1 MTKNLL
7 RSTASILAGFV
18 TGGALSVGTDSVLQ
32 SLAIFPPPDE
42 GFFIPWMIVLAI
54 VYRSA
59 YNVFGCYVTA
69 ALAPKKPMLHVMV
82 IGVVGFILTI
92 IGTVTHADKGPL
104 WYGISLAILT
114 LPSAWLGATLRM
126 KSHNVESV
134 AAV

>member
-7 RSTASILAGFV
+7 RSIAAILAGFIA
-18 TGGALSVGTDSVLQ
+18 GAALSVGTDSLLQ
-32 SLAIFPPPDE
+32 ALGIFPPQDE

-54 VYRSA
+54 VYRST
-59 YNVFGCYVTA
+59 YNVFGCYFTA

-82 IGVVGFILTI
+82 IGVVGLILTV
-92 IGTVTHADKGPL
+92 IGTLMHADNGPL

-134 AAV
+134 TAV

>member
-1 MTKNLL
+1 MTKTLL
-7 RSTASILAGFV
+7 RSIAAILAGFIA
-18 TGGALSVGTDSVLQ
+18 GGALSVGTDSLLQ
-32 SLAIFPPPDE
+32 ALGIFPPLDE

-69 ALAPKKPMLHVMV
+69 ALAPKKPMLHVMA
-82 IGVVGFILTI
+82 IGVVGLILTV
-92 IGTVTHADKGPL
+92 IGTITHADKGPL

-134 AAV
+134 TVV